1 MQSMMEHQALT
12 EKGEKMKVRKL
23 AEKYKEQV
31 IDWRREFHENP
42 ELSWEEIRTAERV
55 REELVNMNIEVKRV
69 AKTGVLGILK
79 GDKPG
84 KTVALRADM
93 DALPIK
99 EANDISYKSKNE
111 GVMHACGHDGHTA
124 MLLGAAKILSLM
136 KDEIEG
142 TIIFIF
148 QPAEEMGQG
157 AAKMI
162 EEGALEGVDAILG
175 IHLWADLASGKVSLE
190 PGPRMASTDRFKI
203 AIRGKGGHGSM
214 PHQGV
219 DAIVAASAVVMNLQ
233 SIVSREINPLEPV
246 VVSIGKFNGGERYN
260 IISEEVLM
268 EGTTRCFNSQ
278 VRDKFPTIIK
288 RMVEE
293 TTNAYRAKGEL
304 EYIFGHPSVI
314 NDPRISQIASRAVTD
329 NFGEES
335 VVKIEKV
342 TGGEDFSFYLQKVP
356 GVMAFVGARNES
368 KGAMFP
374 HHHKKFNIDEDAL
387 VVGTTLYSQFA
398 LDFLGKI

>member
-1 MQSMMEHQALT
+1 
-12 EKGEKMKVRKL
+12 MKVRKL

-31 IDWRREFHENP
+31 IAWRREFHENP

-55 REELVNMNIEVKRV
+55 REELVKMNIEVKRV

-93 DALPIK
+93 DALPVK
-99 EANDISYKSKNE
+99 EANDVPYKSKNE

-219 DAIVAASAVVMNLQ
+219 DAILAASAVVINLQ
-233 SIVSREINPLEPV
+233 SIISREISPLEPA
-246 VVSIGKFNGGERYN
+246 VVSIGKFHGGERFN
-260 IISEEVLM
+260 IISEEVLL
-268 EGTTRCFNSQ
+268 EGTTRCFNPQ
-278 VRDKFPTIIK
+278 TREKFPSIIK
-288 RMVEE
+288 RIVNE
-293 TTNAYRAKGEL
+293 TAKAYRAKGKL

-314 NDPRISQIASRAVTD
+314 NDTQISQVASRAVTD

-356 GVMAFVGARNES
+356 GVMAFVGARNEN
-368 KGAMFP
+368 KGAMYP
-374 HHHKKFNIDEDAL
+374 HHHKNFNIDEDAL